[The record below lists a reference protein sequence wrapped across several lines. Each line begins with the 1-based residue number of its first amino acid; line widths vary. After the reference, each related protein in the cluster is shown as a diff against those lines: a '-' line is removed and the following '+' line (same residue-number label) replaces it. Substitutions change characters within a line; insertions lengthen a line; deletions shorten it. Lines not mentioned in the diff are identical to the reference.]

1 MPNEYIRAADLS
13 TAQLEELQAH
23 GTVEVDGSVYQLWR
37 SDGSGPWLQAKSAAA
52 PTGIRDV
59 YPEIFGDYGDD
70 DGGDDDAE

>member
-37 SDGSGPWLQAKSAAA
+37 SDATGPWLQAQAAAA

-59 YPEIFGDYGDD
+59 YPEIFAAEV
-70 DGGDDDAE
+70 DDDAE